1 MPGRFCLTRGGN
13 ARTVRAK
20 EGSDGF
26 AFSYNSAR
34 TIALRRFLFP
44 MASPSRN
51 GGGLAREDEW
61 PSGMDRMGMIFTRLV
76 GMLPATVHWKLPSG
90 IEE

>member
-1 MPGRFCLTRGGN
+1 
-13 ARTVRAK
+13 
-20 EGSDGF
+20 
-26 AFSYNSAR
+26 
-34 TIALRRFLFP
+34 

-51 GGGLAREDEW
+51 GGGFAREDEW

-76 GMLPATVHWKLPSG
+76 GILPATVHWKLLSG